1 MLASRFEYDNKIEV
15 GIDEAGRGCF
25 WGPIMAGAVVLSPE
39 DYWSSEF
46 KEFVLEIRDS
56 KKISPKKRVRIAE
69 QIKSC
74 VLSWSV
80 GSVSAADIDEKGI
93 TWANQEAFRRA
104 VAGLNVTP
112 ERLIIDGA
120 LELPEN
126 DIEQQV
132 IVEADGKYIHVAAAS
147 ILAKVEHDIW
157 VEEFCR
163 KNPEYEEKYSLL
175 SSKGY
180 GTLKHREGL
189 IKNGSHEY
197 HRKTFIYKYVSDEEK
212 KHIDSITKKQTK
224 SMTTFK
230 KGLNFNKCLIQSL

>member
-1 MLASRFEYDNKIEV
+1 MLSTRFADDNKVEA

-25 WGPIMAGAVVLSPE
+25 WGPIMAGAVILPPE
-39 DYWSSEF
+39 DKWSNELKSI
-46 KEFVLEIRDS
+46 VMEIRDS
-56 KKISPKKRVRIAE
+56 KKISPKKRARIAD
-69 QIKSC
+69 QIKGC
-74 VLSWSV
+74 VLSWAV

-104 VAGLNVTP
+104 IAGLNMRP
-112 ERLIIDGA
+112 ERLVIDGA

-157 VEEFCR
+157 VERFC
-163 KNPEYEEKYSLL
+163 KENPECEQKYSLL

-180 GTLKHREGL
+180 GTFKHREG
-189 IKNGSHEY
+189 ITKNGSHEF
-197 HRKTFIYKYVSDEEK
+197 HRKTFVYKYVPDDEK
-212 KHIDSITKKQTK
+212 KLIDAVTKKQTK
-224 SMTTFK
+224 SMTAFK
-230 KGLNFNKCLIQSL
+230 KSLNFSKCLIQG